1 MIWSHLLDGDI
12 CERLKLNE
20 IRMCPHLI
28 LCRVHFGAG
37 NSSEK
42 GELEQKCEYLGLVQ
56 MVQMVVQAPVPPL
69 IAIIVLPSAKSPPPP
84 HTKPKKKIFRAKI

>member
-1 MIWSHLLDGDI
+1 MIWSHLLGDI
-12 CERLKLNE
+12 CERRKLNE
-20 IRMCPHLI
+20 ICPHLI